1 MNVRRK
7 TRIKIRLG
15 NLERV
20 TSENKKKKNNNKI
33 KNIQFC
39 KVDKS

>member
-15 NLERV
+15 NLGRV
-20 TSENKKKKNNNKI
+20 TSENKKNNNNKI
-33 KNIQFC
+33 KNIQFR

>member
-20 TSENKKKKNNNKI
+20 TSENKKIKNNKI
-33 KNIQFC
+33 KNIQFR